1 MAYSDLKKFTRIAYK
16 QLHPNGSLPLILGT
30 AFDAK
35 KATAVE

>member
-1 MAYSDLKKFTRIAYK
+1 MAYSDLKKFTNIAPHNCTK
-16 QLHPNGSLPLILGT
+16 MAASNQLGT